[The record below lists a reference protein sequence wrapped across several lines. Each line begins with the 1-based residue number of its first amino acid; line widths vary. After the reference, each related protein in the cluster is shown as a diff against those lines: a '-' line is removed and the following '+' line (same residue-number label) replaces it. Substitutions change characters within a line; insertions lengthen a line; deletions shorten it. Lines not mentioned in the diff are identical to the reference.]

1 MFTPFGRLALA
12 QKLYECMF
20 LLDSGKWAT
29 DPHGTENAVRE
40 ILERCHAEIVAL
52 TPFQEGRLAYEIAGQ
67 RKGLHLLTYFKM
79 DGSQVPE
86 LTRLC
91 KLNDLVLRHLL
102 LEHPPRLFQLLTD
115 ALRQHAEGLQA
126 QEPADV
132 N

>member
-1 MFTPFGRLALA
+1 MA

-29 DPHGTENAVRE
+29 DPQGTEAAVRE
-40 ILERCHAEIVAL
+40 ILDRCGAEVVHL

-79 DGSQVPE
+79 DGSQGPE

-91 KLNDLVLRHLL
+91 KLSDVILRHLL
-102 LEHPPRLFQLLTD
+102 IQHPKRLFDLLTD
-115 ALRQHAEGLQA
+115 ALTQHHEAETESA
-126 QEPADV
+126 AV
-132 N
+132 